1 MITYGG
7 RFHVTL
13 ETYHGVPNG
22 WSKPEVLA
30 AHRTLRGSFSIETPE
45 ATEPGAPAW
54 LPDRRNWLQY
64 RATLYLIAEGARAN
78 DAACIELAVRYI
90 ELRYIGSYSGF
101 IRARLARGL
110 KNSALTDQQKE
121 RLNRVFLCMVE
132 HRDYTEEFNEYVKL
146 WQRIVSAKA
155 LKTLEVFAIKNQSHS
170 RLDWLRRFVPDFDVE
185 RDEWGPALPF
195 ASPGKKAKRKA

>member
-7 RFHVTL
+7 RFRVTL
-13 ETYHGVPNG
+13 ETYHGVPKG
-22 WSKPEVLA
+22 WSKAELLA
-30 AHRTLRGSFSIETPE
+30 AHRTLRGSFPIEEPE
-45 ATEPGAPAW
+45 ATEPGSPAW
-54 LPDRRNWLQY
+54 LPDRRNWLEY
-64 RATLYLIAEGARAN
+64 RTTLYRIAEGVRVN

-121 RLNRVFLCMVE
+121 RLNRVFLGVVE
-132 HRDYTEEFNEYVKL
+132 RRDYTEEFNEYVKL

-155 LKTLEVFAIKNQSHS
+155 LKILESVAAKHQCHS
-170 RLDWLRRFVPDFDVE
+170 RLKWLRRFAPNFDIG
-185 RDEWGPALPF
+185 DQQ
-195 ASPGKKAKRKA
+195 K

>member
-7 RFHVTL
+7 RFCVTL
-13 ETYHGVPNG
+13 ETYHGVPRG
-22 WSKPEVLA
+22 WSKAELLA
-30 AHRTLRGSFSIETPE
+30 AHRTLRGSFPIEDPE

-64 RATLYLIAEGARAN
+64 RATLYRIAEGVRAN

-110 KNSALTDQQKE
+110 KNAALTDQQKE

-132 HRDYTEEFNEYVKL
+132 RRDYTEEFNEYVKL
-146 WQRIVSAKA
+146 WRRIVSEKA
-155 LKTLEVFAIKNQSHS
+155 LKTLESVAAKRQSHS
-170 RLDWLRRFVPDFDVE
+170 RLRHPIVRSRSPDLE
-185 RDEWGPALPF
+185 H
-195 ASPGKKAKRKA
+195 

>member
-1 MITYGG
+1 MPMITYGG
-7 RFHVTL
+7 RFRVTL

-22 WSKPEVLA
+22 WSKAELLA
-30 AHRTLRGSFSIETPE
+30 AHRTQRGSFSIETQE

-110 KNSALTDQQKE
+110 KNSDLTDRQKE
-121 RLNRVFLCMVE
+121 RLNRVFLSMVE

-155 LKTLEVFAIKNQSHS
+155 LKTLEF
-170 RLDWLRRFVPDFDVE
+170 
-185 RDEWGPALPF
+185 F
-195 ASPGKKAKRKA
+195 AS